1 MSPFRR
7 GLVKGRGRSTP
18 YVTLPGRW
26 GWLFFA
32 VTGFMLNHED
42 WFVPGTPH
50 TRTVVG
56 SVPPELLSEPDRLG
70 VAELLRRDFGAVGL
84 VDSFEVDEER
94 LRVVFK
100 RPGTEVEALVDREG
114 GRAEVTVRSQG
125 LAGIALDLHR
135 GKSSG
140 PVWALVIDAVCVVL
154 LVLGTTGLVLY
165 SSLKGRGRYGVAA
178 LTVGAMAAAAAVA
191 CAL

>member
-1 MSPFRR
+1 MSPIRR
-7 GLVKGRGRSTP
+7 GLVKWARTVHL
-18 YVTLPGRW
+18 YLTLLALGLV
-26 GWLFFA
+26 LFFSI
-32 VTGFMLNHED
+32 TGFMLNHED

-50 TRTVVG
+50 TRTVTG
-56 SVPPELLSEPDRLG
+56 SVPAALLSEPDRLG

-84 VDSFEVDEER
+84 IDSFETDEDR

-100 RPGTEVEALVDREG
+100 RPGTEVEALINRENG
-114 GRAEVTVRSQG
+114 QTEVTARSQG

-140 PVWALVIDAVCVVL
+140 PLWALVIDTVCVVL
-154 LVLGTTGLVLY
+154 LVLATTGLILY
-165 SSLKGRGRYGVAA
+165 SSLKGRGRYGLAA
-178 LTVGAMAAAAAVA
+178 LAVGALAAGAAVA